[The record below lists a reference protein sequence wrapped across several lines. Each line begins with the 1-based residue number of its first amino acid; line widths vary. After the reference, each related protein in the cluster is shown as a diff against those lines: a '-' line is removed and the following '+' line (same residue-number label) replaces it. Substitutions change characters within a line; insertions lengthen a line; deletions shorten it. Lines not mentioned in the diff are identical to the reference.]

1 MIQDVNTQAYL
12 HEVSLIKARRFRNLY
27 KANADSDEVEKALED
42 YIASRR
48 MIEKSEE
55 GRRFGAYE
63 AFLTTQ

>member
-1 MIQDVNTQAYL
+1 MSQDVNTQAYL
-12 HEVSLIKARRFRNLY
+12 HEVSLIKARRFRKLY

-48 MIEKSEE
+48 MIEKPEE
-55 GRRFGAYE
+55 GKRFGAYE

>member
-1 MIQDVNTQAYL
+1 MSQDVNTQAYL

-27 KANADSDEVEKALED
+27 KSSTDTNAINEALED

-48 MIEKSEE
+48 MIDKPEE
-55 GRRFGAYE
+55 GKRFGAYE